1 MTGEKMSANKKQQIG
16 QNGEQIAAEFL
27 SANSYQVLA
36 QNYRKNS
43 GEIDLICL
51 DNNEIVFV
59 EVKTRTNLKY
69 GTPELA
75 VDQKK
80 LMKIIETGLQYL
92 QETQNQSM
100 AWRVDVV
107 AILLAQSGKP
117 EISHYKGIRI
127 YD

>member
-27 SANSYQVLA
+27 TANSYQVLA

-92 QETQNQSM
+92 QETQNQSL